1 MPKTEDTQSA
11 YQAISVKLTQSQL
24 DKLKEITMLGMNE
37 RFALNFAMRYAI
49 IYANKKKQPMEK
61 LKGFPKKF
69 GNRPID
75 VEPTAET
82 IMMLTENDLM
92 EKSKELVVFVIEEKG
107 LKIHFQSKLSANKL
121 NVDEAKK
128 YYSFKRRGSKFTN
141 HLGCLYGGSKY

>member
-1 MPKTEDTQSA
+1 MPRKKQPSIAVKKALEDMPKTEETQSA
-11 YQAISVKLTQSQL
+11 YQTISVKLTQSQL

-37 RFALNFAMRYAI
+37 RFALNLVMRYAI

-61 LKGFPKKF
+61 LKGFPKRF

-92 EKSKELVVFVIEEKG
+92 DKSKELVVFG
-107 LKIHFQSKLSANKL
+107 LKIFHDRLL
-121 NVDEAKK
+121 NIK
-128 YYSFKRRGSKFTN
+128 
-141 HLGCLYGGSKY
+141 